1 MTKNRENFSF
11 LNTHGQIVNSGKLS
25 KLFGQILDQDRVIFI
40 INLWIKV
47 FVEWLSLLW
56 NIVIFQEVKP
66 MFLNS
71 VSIWHDIIE
80 IKVNNEPERD
90 I

>member
-1 MTKNRENFSF
+1 MTKNSENFSF
-11 LNTHGQIVNSGKLS
+11 LDTHGQIVNSGKLS

-47 FVEWLSLLW
+47 FVKWLSLLW

-66 MFLNS
+66 MLLNS
-71 VSIWHDIIE
+71 ISVWHDIIE
-80 IKVNNEPERD
+80 I
-90 I
+90 

>member
-1 MTKNRENFSF
+1 VTKNGENFSF
-11 LNTHGQIVNSGKLS
+11 LDTHGQIVNSGKLS
-25 KLFGQILDQDRVIFI
+25 KLFGQILDQDWVIFI

-66 MFLNS
+66 VLLNS
-71 VSIWHDIIE
+71 ISVWHDIIE
-80 IKVNNEPERD
+80 VKVNNEPEWD